1 MTQNCFI
8 LAQQTTAA
16 GTQTAQQGAKPSAQ
30 PTTAAGTQTA
40 QQGAKTSA
48 QTTQPKAKP
57 GEQPAAKTIV
67 QVPGDGKNPAQQ
79 EQAQSAAGGFASMI
93 PMIIVMA
100 VLIYFMW
107 RGQKKEQKRRQEMI
121 DGVKVGSKIIT
132 IGGIYGE
139 IVTVKEQSFIVKIAD
154 NTRIEIMKSAV
165 SNVPAEE
172 EAKK

>member
-1 MTQNCFI
+1 MKSCFI
-8 LAQQTTAA
+8 LAQQAS
-16 GTQTAQQGAKPSAQ
+16 PS
-30 PTTAAGTQTA
+30 
-40 QQGAKTSA
+40 
-48 QTTQPKAKP
+48 
-57 GEQPAAKTIV
+57 AAKTV
-67 QVPGDGKNPAQQ
+67 QTPAPQQVKTTVEVPADGNAAQ
-79 EQAQSAAGGFASMI
+79 EGPRSAWEGIGSMA

-121 DGVKVGSKIIT
+121 DGVKVGDKVVT

-154 NTRIEIMKSAV
+154 NTRIELMKSAV
-165 SNVPAEE
+165 SSVPAGD